1 MLISVVRKEGKKE
14 RMKIRLNQI
23 KNTQPIREHGNL
35 ADLKASIADVGLIN
49 PLTVNEAGNLLAGR
63 RRYQALM
70 ELYGPDY
77 ETDVRILPIG
87 GDQLKAFKIAIDENL
102 KRKPLTDP
110 EVAGSIK
117 EYDELKRKQEG
128 SKSAGNPNWSHYDQL
143 EGWSYQRTA
152 DDLGVSKPAV
162 VKAIK
167 IAIAIEKY
175 PDLAKKT
182 QGQTVLT
189 EFKRRELA
197 ENPVPLPE
205 GKYRTIVVDP
215 PWPIEKILCKV
226 RPNQIVMDY
235 PTMTIEEIKALP
247 ISNLAMDDGCHLYL
261 WTIQKYLPIS
271 FEVLRGWGFTYIFT
285 MIWHKKGGFQPFNLP
300 QYNCEFVL
308 FGKKGSLPFLET
320 KDFFTCFEGE
330 RRQHS
335 RKPQGFYDLVSRVSP
350 EPRLDYFSREEKKG
364 FTSYGNETTKFR

>member
-1 MLISVVRKEGKKE
+1 
-14 RMKIRLNQI
+14 MKVRLNQI

-49 PLTVNEAGNLLAGR
+49 LLTVNEAGNLLAGR

-87 GDQLKAFKIAIDENL
+87 GDQLKAFKISIDENL
-102 KRKPLTDP
+102 KRKNLSDP
-110 EVAGSIK
+110 EVAVALKGYKEMVRETFRYSVAESTSGRPTVAWSDESIAK
-117 EYDELKRKQEG
+117 ELNVTRQAI
-128 SKSAGNPNWSHYDQL
+128 S
-143 EGWSYQRTA
+143 
-152 DDLGVSKPAV
+152 
-162 VKAIK
+162 KAIK
-167 IAIAIEKY
+167 IATAIESY
-175 PDLAKKT
+175 PDLASKT
-182 QGQTVLT
+182 SGQAVLT

-197 ENPVPLPE
+197 KNPVPLPE
-205 GKYRTIVVDP
+205 GKYRTIVIDP
-215 PWPIEKILCKV
+215 PWPIEKILCEV
-226 RPNQIVMDY
+226 RPGQIVMDY

-285 MIWHKKGGFQPFNLP
+285 MVWHKKGGFQPFNLP

>member
-1 MLISVVRKEGKKE
+1 
-14 RMKIRLNQI
+14 MKRYTSL
-23 KNTQPIREHGNL
+23 PIEKLVSDVAVDPVHTREL
-35 ADLKASIADVGLIN
+35 ADSIKATGQPVSRTEEQIL
-49 PLTVNEAGNLLAGR
+49 R
-63 RRYQALM
+63 
-70 ELYGPDY
+70 
-77 ETDVRILPIG
+77 DVRIEKLLSQP
-87 GDQLKAFKIAIDENL
+87 
-102 KRKPLTDP
+102 
-110 EVAGSIK
+110 
-117 EYDELKRKQEG
+117 RKQIDI
-128 SKSAGNPNWSHYDQL
+128 PWPQ
-143 EGWSYQRTA
+143 
-152 DDLGVSKPAV
+152 
-162 VKAIK
+162 
-167 IAIAIEKY
+167 
-175 PDLAKKT
+175 
-182 QGQTVLT
+182 
-189 EFKRRELA
+189 
-197 ENPVPLPE
+197 
-205 GKYRTIVVDP
+205 GKYRTIVIDP
-215 PWPIEKILCKV
+215 PWPIEKILRKV

>member
-1 MLISVVRKEGKKE
+1 
-14 RMKIRLNQI
+14 MKIRLNQI

-49 PLTVNEAGNLLAGR
+49 LLTVNEAGNLLAGR

-285 MIWHKKGGFQPFNLP
+285 MVWHKKGGFQPFNLP